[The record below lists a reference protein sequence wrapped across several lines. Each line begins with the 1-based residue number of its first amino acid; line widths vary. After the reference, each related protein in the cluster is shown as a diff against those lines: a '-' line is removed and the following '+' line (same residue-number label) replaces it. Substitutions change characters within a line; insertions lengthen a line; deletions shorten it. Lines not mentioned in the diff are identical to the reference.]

1 MKNTVAITF
10 LVLLVY
16 SCTERIDVKLD
27 EQEYARIVV
36 EGNISTD
43 TTAHIVKL
51 TKTADYFVNEP
62 AEPVSGALVTISSD
76 ADFFELTETPENSG
90 IYLTAPDVYGKVGS
104 EYRLRI
110 VLDEEIGGAK
120 EFEAI
125 SKIYPINEVDS
136 IDLKFYEYW
145 GEDGFYE
152 VQCFVWDPPT
162 EDFYMF
168 ETYINGRL
176 VTDSISKVFVV
187 DDLLYN
193 GNYTNGIGVGY
204 FDQSLSYEKIVPG
217 DTVKLKISRLTKD
230 HSEFI
235 FRVQEEIS
243 YQSPLFSGPPANVN
257 GNISNGGFGFFGAY
271 SASYSTTVLEN
282 PSKQ

>member
-1 MKNTVAITF
+1 MKNIVAIA
-10 LVLLVY
+10 LLILSVY
-16 SCTERIDVKLD
+16 SCTERIDVDLD
-27 EQEYARIVV
+27 QQKFARIVV

-43 TTAHIVKL
+43 TTAHVVKL
-51 TKTADYFVNEP
+51 TKTADYFDNQPP
-62 AEPVSGALVTISSD
+62 APVSGAQVTIASD
-76 ADFFELTETPENSG
+76 SELYELVETPANSG
-90 IYLTAPDVYGKVGS
+90 VYLTAPDVFGKVGA
-104 EYRLRI
+104 EYRLKI

-120 EFEAI
+120 EFEAATEI
-125 SKIYPINEVDS
+125 FPINQLDS
-136 IDLKFYEYW
+136 IALKYYESW
-145 GEDGFYE
+145 GEEGFYE
-152 VQCFVWDPPT
+152 IQCYVLDPPT

-204 FDQSLSYEKIVPG
+204 FDQSLDYEKLAIG
-217 DTVKLKISRLTKD
+217 DTVVLKTSRLTKD

-243 YQSPLFSGPPANVN
+243 YQSPLFSGPPANVT

-271 SASYSTTVLEN
+271 SATYAATIVEETT
-282 PSKQ
+282 KK